1 MENYMSDDK
10 IAALVDRAKYRD
22 KDAIAALIHEVHPQ
36 VIARLSYCGIYQEDL
51 KETSRQVYVRAFR
64 SLDTLADPEDFRHWI
79 LQIAEAVAAEQKQE
93 YAQNQPEQIPEDAE
107 AQERIRPEDA
117 PSAEE
122 SAEQS
127 EPEKTVSPVVPIA
140 VIAFIAVALIAVL
153 IGFRAFGTKRTA
165 SVPMIQ
171 RDEPAVTVEELEKAL
186 NELDEKAI
194 IACLDSES
202 REKYSEEKEEVHQWI
217 TTIGSFMKMTG
228 IAPKIELETGDV
240 EYQGDDHCTAK
251 VKLSYSWIGIEDSQE
266 MTVPMVLEGSHW
278 YILAEKFAEDFDKE
292 DLPEGLF

>member
-79 LQIAEAVAAEQKQE
+79 LQIAEAEAALKKQDCAENLPDPAAEE
-93 YAQNQPEQIPEDAE
+93 EPERET
-107 AQERIRPEDA
+107 RPEDV
-117 PSAEE
+117 PAEE
-122 SAEQS
+122 TAP
-127 EPEKTVSPVVPIA
+127 EPIGDEKKTSPAVAIA
-140 VIAFIAVALIAVL
+140 LIAFVAVALIAVL
-153 IGFRAFGTKRTA
+153 IGFRAFGPSKSIA
-165 SVPMIQ
+165 MPVP
-171 RDEPAVTVEELEKAL
+171 RDEPAVTVEAMEKAL

-194 IACLDSES
+194 IACFDSAS
-202 REKYSEEKEEVHQWI
+202 REKYSDEKEEVHEWI
-217 TTIGSFMKMTG
+217 TTIGSFLKMTG
-228 IAPKIELETGDV
+228 IAPKFELETGDV

-251 VKLSYSWIGIEDSQE
+251 VKLSYAWIGIEDTQE
-266 MTVPMVLEGSHW
+266 VTVPMVLEGSHW